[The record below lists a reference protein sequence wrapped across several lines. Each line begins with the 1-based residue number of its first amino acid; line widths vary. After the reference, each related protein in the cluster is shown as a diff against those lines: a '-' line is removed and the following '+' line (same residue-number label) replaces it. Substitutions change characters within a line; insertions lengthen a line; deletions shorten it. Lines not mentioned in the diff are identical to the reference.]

1 MFTFKYIHSYLAA
14 AVPKGS
20 PYKRILSRKLVRLIE
35 AGTLDLILSR
45 WERGGMTSCAAKT
58 GVDTSLV
65 ESLGYGNY

>member
-20 PYKRILSRKLVRLIE
+20 PYKRILSHKLVKLIE

-45 WERGGMTSCAAKT
+45 WERGGMANCAAKT